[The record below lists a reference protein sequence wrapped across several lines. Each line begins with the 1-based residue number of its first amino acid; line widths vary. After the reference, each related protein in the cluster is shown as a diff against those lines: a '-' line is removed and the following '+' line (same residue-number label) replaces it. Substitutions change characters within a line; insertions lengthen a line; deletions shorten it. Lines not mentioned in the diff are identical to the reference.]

1 VSFTTR
7 AGAGLALLAA
17 LVAGCG
23 TAAAN
28 HSAAP
33 KPTRMPH
40 SQHTSPSMEAAADP
54 AAHSPT
60 PMAHHH
66 RHHRHHHHHAQPVPV
81 VVTPPPPPPPP
92 TMAPPVTVNPIPQG
106 NGGDQDGDNNG
117 GPSDGDGNV

>member
-1 VSFTTR
+1 MSFTTR

-17 LVAGCG
+17 LVAGCS
-23 TAAAN
+23 TAAAS

-40 SQHTSPSMEAAADP
+40 SQHASPPMEAAADP

-60 PMAHHH
+60 PMAHHR
-66 RHHRHHHHHAQPVPV
+66 RHHHHHHHAQPVPV

-92 TMAPPVTVNPIPQG
+92 TMVPNPIPQG

-117 GPSDGDGNV
+117 APSDGDGNV

>member
-1 VSFTTR
+1 MSFTTR

-17 LVAGCG
+17 LVAGC
-23 TAAAN
+23 TNAAAS

-40 SQHTSPSMEAAADP
+40 SQHASPSTEAAADP

-66 RHHRHHHHHAQPVPV
+66 RHHRHHHHHHAQPVPV
-81 VVTPPPPPPPP
+81 VVTPPPPPP